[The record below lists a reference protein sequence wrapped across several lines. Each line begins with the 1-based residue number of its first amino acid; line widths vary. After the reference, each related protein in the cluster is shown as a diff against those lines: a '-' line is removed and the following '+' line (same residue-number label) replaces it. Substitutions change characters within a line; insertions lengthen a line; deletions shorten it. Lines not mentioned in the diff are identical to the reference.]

1 MKLPARV
8 AALVLLLV
16 AAVALGGCGFK
27 LRGQQELPFDSV
39 YIPPNS
45 PLLTELSRYI
55 EFGSNAKVVNS
66 PAEAQASIGL
76 LAELQEKVIVAL
88 NSKGQVQEYTLRYR
102 VVFRVSGQK
111 GVDFLP
117 ATEIVLNRDIT
128 FNNQVLAKEN
138 EEAQLYRDMRSDMV
152 QQMLRRIAASR
163 PPSAEPDE

>member
-1 MKLPARV
+1 
-8 AALVLLLV
+8 VLTL
-16 AAVALGGCGFK
+16 FK
-27 LRGQQELPFDSV
+27 LRGQQELPFDSI
-39 YIPPNS
+39 YIPPNN

-55 EFGSNAKVVNS
+55 EFGSNAKVVNT
-66 PAEAQASIGL
+66 PTEAQATIGL

-102 VVFRVSGQK
+102 VVFRVSSQK

-163 PPSAEPDE
+163 PPSADPDE